1 MVRTRNLM
9 SALAIEFLPEECAYS
24 SRERERGREAYSL
37 PVERVK

>member
-1 MVRTRNLM
+1 MMRTRNLM

-24 SRERERGREAYSL
+24 SREREREAYSL